1 MHAWVKDQGLEVPH
15 ACLPEPTAYTV
26 IESTDPDPAPRGK
39 TMLFLG
45 EKGKNQAW
53 ARFWEFNKKGDEI
66 DYLHV
71 DLSSGAVEIEKNI
84 KRLAITC
91 TPLTRRRTRKLT
103 RQTLRRR
110 D

>member
-1 MHAWVKDQGLEVPH
+1 MQFCASIWHPAVYIPTEDQLLSTPTAANSPARDESPSAPTNDESPTLLEMHAWVKDQGLEVHH

-53 ARFWEFNKKGDEI
+53 ARF
-66 DYLHV
+66 
-71 DLSSGAVEIEKNI
+71 
-84 KRLAITC
+84 
-91 TPLTRRRTRKLT
+91 
-103 RQTLRRR
+103 
-110 D
+110 

>member
-53 ARFWEFNKKGDEI
+53 ARF
-66 DYLHV
+66 
-71 DLSSGAVEIEKNI
+71 
-84 KRLAITC
+84 
-91 TPLTRRRTRKLT
+91 
-103 RQTLRRR
+103 
-110 D
+110 